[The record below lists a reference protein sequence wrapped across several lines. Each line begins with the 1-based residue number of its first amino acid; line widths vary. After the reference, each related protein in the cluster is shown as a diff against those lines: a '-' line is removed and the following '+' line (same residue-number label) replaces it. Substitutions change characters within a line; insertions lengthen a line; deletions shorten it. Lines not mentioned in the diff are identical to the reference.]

1 MGPISPFDP
10 ASGQAL
16 AISNLF
22 ILTLA
27 IGGIVFLLVTSLVV
41 YASIR
46 YRSRQVGAD
55 PKQVFGNR
63 RMEIAWTAAP
73 AGLLLVL
80 FGFTLH
86 AMAVSDPP
94 VSPSESPD
102 MVIVAHQW
110 WWEVRYPQDGVV
122 TANEVHLPVG
132 RPIRL
137 RLESADVIHD
147 FWVPALGRKMDATP
161 GHPVTYSISVDKP
174 GIYLGT
180 CAEFCGAQ
188 HAWMRIR
195 VVAQSPADF
204 NRWLSQ
210 QAAVPTPAKTEAA
223 TRGAQ
228 LFQSLTCSSCHAI
241 AGTPAQAHV
250 GPDLTHLA
258 DRQTLGA
265 GVLDN
270 TPDNLKRW
278 LTNPQA
284 YKPGSYMP
292 NLHLSPDQVDALVA
306 YLESLK

>member
-1 MGPISPFDP
+1 LGPISPFDP

-22 ILTLA
+22 ILTLV
-27 IGGIVFLLVTSLVV
+27 IGGIVLLLVTLLVI
-41 YASIR
+41 YASLR
-46 YRSRQVGAD
+46 YRARDGTAE
-55 PKQVFGNR
+55 PKQIFGNR
-63 RMEIAWTAAP
+63 RMEIAWTAVP
-73 AGLLLVL
+73 AGLMLVL
-80 FGFTLH
+80 FGLTVRT
-86 AMAVSDPP
+86 MAVSDPAT
-94 VSPSESPD
+94 SPTQSPD
-102 MVIVAHQW
+102 LVIVAHQW
-110 WWEVRYPQDGVV
+110 WWEVHYPKAGVV

-132 RPIRL
+132 RPIQL

-161 GHPVTYSISVDKP
+161 GHPVTYSISVDKA
-174 GIYLGT
+174 GTYLGT

-195 VVAQSPADF
+195 VIAQTPTDF
-204 NRWLSQ
+204 NRWLAQ
-210 QAAVPTPAKTEAA
+210 QAAVPTPAASDQA
-223 TRGAQ
+223 SQGAQ

-241 AGTPAQAHV
+241 AGTAAQARI

-265 GVLDN
+265 GVLNN
-270 TPDNLKRW
+270 TPANLKRW

-284 YKPGSYMP
+284 FKPGSFMP
-292 NLHLSPDQVDALVA
+292 NLHLQPDQVDALVA